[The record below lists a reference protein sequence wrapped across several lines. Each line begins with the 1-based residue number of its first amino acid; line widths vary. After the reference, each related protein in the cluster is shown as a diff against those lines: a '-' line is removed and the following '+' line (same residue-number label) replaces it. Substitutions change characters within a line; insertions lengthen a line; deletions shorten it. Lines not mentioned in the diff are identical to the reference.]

1 MDVRVEVKIPG
12 GVESYV
18 VDLKG
23 ERHSINNTAAI
34 WQETYVSAVLR
45 AIHDDQNKPG
55 TQPLLGLRKLDPLPT
70 VKSERRFLDSAAA
83 EFFKGFTPFDFF

>member
-1 MDVRVEVKIPG
+1 VKVKIPG

-23 ERHSINNTAAI
+23 ERHSINNSAAI

-45 AIHDDQNKPG
+45 AIHHDENRPG
-55 TQPLLGLRKLDPLPT
+55 QEPLLGLRKLDPLPT
-70 VKSERRFLDSAAA
+70 IKSETRFLEAAAA
-83 EFFKGFTPFDFF
+83 EFFKGLKLN